1 MKLRQL
7 EIALQ
12 RCAGY
17 KTPRVAWEQYQT
29 PATLAARLLYD
40 AYMNCNIEGK
50 TVCDLG
56 CGTGI
61 LAIGAALLGA
71 RTVRAVDIDPAV
83 IVTARENAALLN
95 ADVEFIVADIAGA
108 DDTHSL
114 AERIGPCD
122 TVVMNPPF
130 GAQKQNVHA
139 DRPFIDCA
147 LAIAPVTYGI
157 FNAGSTPFVE
167 AYIRE
172 RGTVAGRVSGSFPIK
187 RSFAF
192 HTKDIQEISVEII
205 RLVRTGSTSFRANE
219 ENPV

>member
-17 KTPRVAWEQYQT
+17 KKPRVVWEQYQT

-40 AYMNCNIEGK
+40 AFMQGDIEGK

-56 CGTGI
+56 CGTGV
-61 LAIGAALLGA
+61 LAIGASLLGA
-71 RTVRAVDIDPAV
+71 KTVLAVDLDQAAIS
-83 IVTARENAALLN
+83 TAKENAELLG
-95 ADVEFIVADIAGA
+95 ADVEFITADIAGA
-108 DDTHSL
+108 DAGGL
-114 AERIGPCD
+114 ADRIGPCN

-167 AYIRE
+167 TYIAGRA
-172 RGTVAGRVSGSFPIK
+172 TIAGRVSGTFPIK

-192 HTKDIQEISVEII
+192 HTKDVQEIAVEIL
-205 RLVRTGSTSFRANE
+205 RLVRN
-219 ENPV
+219 

>member
-12 RCAGY
+12 RCVGFE
-17 KTPRVAWEQYQT
+17 KPRVAWEQYQT

-40 AYMNCNIEGK
+40 AFLNGDIEGK

-71 RTVRAVDIDPAV
+71 KTVKAVDFDPDA
-83 IVTARENAALLN
+83 IFTAGQNAALFG
-95 ADVEFIVADIAGA
+95 ADVEFVVTDIAGA
-108 DDTHSL
+108 DATKL
-114 AERIGPCD
+114 ADKIGPCD

-130 GAQKQNVHA
+130 GAQKQKVHA
-139 DRPFIDCA
+139 DRPFINCA
-147 LAIAPVTYGI
+147 LAVAPVTYGI

-167 AYIRE
+167 AFIAG
-172 RGTVAGRVSGSFPIK
+172 RGRVTGRVSGTFPIK
-187 RSFAF
+187 RLFAF
-192 HTKDIQEISVEII
+192 HTKDIQEIAVEIL
-205 RLVRTGSTSFRANE
+205 RLERD
-219 ENPV
+219 